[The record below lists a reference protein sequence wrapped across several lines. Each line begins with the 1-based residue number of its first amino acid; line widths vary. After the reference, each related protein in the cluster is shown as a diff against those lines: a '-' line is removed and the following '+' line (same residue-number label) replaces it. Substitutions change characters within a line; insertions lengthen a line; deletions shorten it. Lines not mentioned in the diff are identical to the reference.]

1 MAAARGRG
9 KTVLLCAFH
18 RRLIFRPLADLSRSS
33 VSRPL
38 SSTSGLGIAASIFGQ
53 DRNNDSKGAEANLDA
68 LHQNAG
74 ACSRLALQDAAA
86 METGKS
92 NRRLV
97 GLAASALASV
107 LIAAAAL
114 VLVEKFHGPTVATH
128 DHVVHDRTA
137 ARPADTT
144 PPAGTGTAFDAE
156 IAQVIGRMHETM
168 EVTPSGEPDRDFMLM
183 MIPHHQGAIDMALV
197 VLKYG
202 HDERLKRLA
211 QSIIVEQG
219 QEITYMRT
227 LLGAPRAEQVT
238 SHQCCR

>member
-1 MAAARGRG
+1 
-9 KTVLLCAFH
+9 V
-18 RRLIFRPLADLSRSS
+18 D
-33 VSRPL
+33 
-38 SSTSGLGIAASIFGQ
+38 
-53 DRNNDSKGAEANLDA
+53 AE
-68 LHQNAG
+68 HQNART
-74 ACSRLALQDAAA
+74 CSRLALQDAAA
-86 METGKS
+86 MEMSKS

-97 GLAASALASV
+97 GLAGSVLASA

-114 VLVEKFHGPTVATH
+114 VLAEFHGPTASAH
-128 DHVVHDRTA
+128 DHVVHGRTA
-137 ARPADTT
+137 AGPADTT
-144 PPAGTGTAFDAE
+144 PPVGTGTAFDAE
-156 IAQVIGRMHETM
+156 MTQVITRMHETM

-227 LLGAPRAEQVT
+227 LLDAPRAEQVT